1 MPLKIAHGSGFLLL
15 LNLSCQK
22 VQIIVQLCF
31 SMIVRLSR
39 RIAATLD
46 DELCALRGAGGM

>member
-31 SMIVRLSR
+31 SMVVRLSR